1 MSDNKL
7 EKIAKTYGK
16 FYDLNQSQI
25 ADTSLPDDMCYCIV
39 CDKTLKRTS
48 LKRHLKTKIH
58 KINYDEFMMNYEK
71 DTYVFNHDVEKA
83 LESDLYVIGRKIQ
96 ITECKAT
103 GKIFSNLI
111 PDSIHEICEPIK
123 GYKNNSKGFWVLGS
137 NGEPV
142 RILMNEFK
150 FI

>member
-1 MSDNKL
+1 MNLDNIDINNL
-7 EKIAKTYGK
+7 QTTC
-16 FYDLNQSQI
+16 
-25 ADTSLPDDMCYCIV
+25 TSLPDDMCYCHV
-39 CDKTLKRTS
+39 CDKYLKKKS
-48 LKRHLKTKIH
+48 LKRHKKTKSH
-58 KINYDEFMMNYEK
+58 KLKYDDFMMNYEK

-123 GYKNNSKGFWVLGS
+123 GWKNNSKGFWVLGS

-142 RILMNEFK
+142 RVLMNEFK